1 MHESTEMHKQRV
13 AEFLQDKSRKRKVEE
28 AEKNDVEKE
37 LKAAMQVGLLFFHSQ
52 LPTLLLVSFLFFI
65 FFQLASNYHVFVLL
79 N

>member
-52 LPTLLLVSFLFFI
+52 LHLTARLFSFFYFLSTGF
-65 FFQLASNYHVFVLL
+65 
-79 N
+79 